1 MLTIL
6 SWVIRD
12 HKVALNYIFPKA
24 TDFECFFC
32 VLIDHLLFFFWEL
45 TVQFICPFTDQKTF
59 WCLYFADIYIFLVSI
74 SCLMYSWKDFMS
86 ICEQLLYF
94 AVKKL
99 FNFLLFLIFHLANL
113 IIISSDSGVLFF
125 SYYAIYL
132 MWVS

>member
-1 MLTIL
+1 M
-6 SWVIRD
+6 
-12 HKVALNYIFPKA
+12 
-24 TDFECFFC
+24 
-32 VLIDHLLFFFWEL
+32 
-45 TVQFICPFTDQKTF
+45 QFICPFTDQKTF

-132 MWVS
+132 M